1 MREAFEHFHLTFPLV
16 LAHEVADEVR
26 RQGASPSLHPVE
38 GTSHYVVS
46 IGAGSLRMYARRG
59 RQLVPAETVRT
70 YARSY
75 INQQLNSFRSIL
87 EMGR

>member
-1 MREAFEHFHLTFPLV
+1 MREAFEHFRLTYPLII
-16 LAHEVADEVR
+16 AHEVAEELR
-26 RQGASPSLHPVE
+26 LQGASPALHPIE
-38 GTSHYVVS
+38 GASHYVVS

-59 RQLVPAETVRT
+59 RQLVPAETVRN

-75 INQQLNSFRSIL
+75 INQQLSSFRSIL